1 MNAPAASAERLFGIL
16 MTRNDADLLRANILF
31 HLSIGCE
38 RILVVDN
45 GSTDRTRSTLRW
57 LARLNPV
64 DWTSRDDALPD
75 PEIVTE
81 LAHEARAQ
89 GADWVLPLDTDEFWR
104 PTRPLDEILAGAGSA
119 GALGVDRIEFVQA
132 RDQLRSRMADA
143 VRADRRVAS
152 VLDGEAAVADFL
164 AGARSQFELAPPL
177 KLLIRTNS
185 EMKIELGA
193 HRVHGLDGPVVA
205 TGDITILHLALRS
218 NEEALSRLDD
228 DRLIRR
234 VDERPEI
241 VYESKYWVQMSETG
255 RLEAAWRAHSH
266 EDGALDVFGRRVE
279 LVEDRRLAELLAPF
293 AVSPLRQHLGD
304 IKRHLR
310 GGLRR
315 CARR

>member
-45 GSTDRTRSTLRW
+45 GSTDRTRSTLKW

-81 LAHEARAQ
+81 LAHEARAK

-104 PTRPLDEILAGAGSA
+104 PTRPLDEILAGAGPA

-132 RDQLRSRMADA
+132 RDQLRSRMTGAI
-143 VRADRRVAS
+143 RADRRVAS

-164 AGARSQFELAPPL
+164 AGVRSQFELAPPL
-177 KLLIRTNS
+177 KLLIRTSS

-193 HRVHGLDGPVVA
+193 HQVHGLDGPVVA

-218 NEEALSRLDD
+218 KEEALSRSDD
-228 DRLIRR
+228 DRLIRQ

-241 VYESKYWVQMSETG
+241 VYESKYWVQMSETKQ
-255 RLEAAWRAHSH
+255 LEAAWRAHSH
-266 EDGALDVFGRRVE
+266 EGGALDVFGRRVE

-293 AVSPLRQHLGD
+293 AASPLRQYLGD

-310 GGLRR
+310 GGLPR